1 MDDLAPST
9 PLAAIQRVWAE
20 AVGELI
26 AAEARPAAERA
37 GVVTV
42 TCSSSV
48 WAHELDLM
56 SPVLI
61 ERLNAA
67 LAVPVVTRLR
77 CRAAPVRGPR

>member
-1 MDDLAPST
+1 
-9 PLAAIQRVWAE
+9 LAAVQRAWPE
-20 AVGELI
+20 AVGDLI
-26 AAEARPAAERA
+26 AAEARPAAERG

-61 ERLNAA
+61 ERLNET
-67 LAVPVVTRLR
+67 LEGPVVTRLR
-77 CRAAPVRGPR
+77 CRAAPLRGPR